1 MSNCGNTLCFEAAN
15 YGSLFK
21 AFWAVML
28 GLSNHNLDEVRIP
41 FTEQLQLLHSQG
53 MYVLRV
59 S

>member
-1 MSNCGNTLCFEAAN
+1 MLNCGNTLHFEAVN

-21 AFWAVML
+21 AFWTAML
-28 GLSNHNLDEVRIP
+28 SLSNHNLDEVRIP

-53 MYVLRV
+53 MYVLQV